1 MARQVRVGSTEPGLA
16 GAPVAPCGP
25 AHNQDDSMS
34 AACMRPA
41 AWSTLPLVTCLCI
54 CPVCS
59 LRALY
64 GTDGTM
70 NATHG
75 SDSRASASREIRF
88 HFPKLTQ
95 VCPGKGGCLH
105 KSAMLHATQPET
117 YVAMVTLVAG
127 MKLGAL
133 SSHDTH
139 MWRQLVVQQR
149 FTGLPLQ
156 QCSSEHGTA
165 AQGVSAAQNS

>member
-1 MARQVRVGSTEPGLA
+1 M
-16 GAPVAPCGP
+16 APCGP
-25 AHNQDDSMS
+25 AHNQGDSVS
-34 AACMRPA
+34 AACVRPA
-41 AWSTLPLVTCLCI
+41 AWSTLPLFTCLCI

-95 VCPGKGGCLH
+95 VCPGKGGRLH
-105 KSAMLHATQPET
+105 TSAMLHATQPET
-117 YVAMVTLVAG
+117 YVAMVMLVAG
-127 MKLGAL
+127 MKLGAPEQ
-133 SSHDTH
+133 S
-139 MWRQLVVQQR
+139 
-149 FTGLPLQ
+149 
-156 QCSSEHGTA
+156 
-165 AQGVSAAQNS
+165 